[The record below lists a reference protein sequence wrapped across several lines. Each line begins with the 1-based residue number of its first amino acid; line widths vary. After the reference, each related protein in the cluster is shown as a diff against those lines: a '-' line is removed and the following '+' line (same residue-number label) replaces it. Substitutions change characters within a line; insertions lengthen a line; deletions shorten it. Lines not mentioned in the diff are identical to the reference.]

1 MLLSMCA
8 FIGGTLRAPLT
19 SAILFLELTMQFQN
33 LFYVS
38 LVVFTVYSI
47 TSLLNQ
53 TPFYDR
59 VLEFMEEEQNEGK
72 EAVIS
77 CFSMKVSHNSFV
89 VGKTVRDVLWPASS
103 VVMSVTRADEST
115 EDMDHDGEKK
125 LFPEDTLVIRSK
137 YYDEADLIETLSSLV
152 GKDYEIK
159 KI

>member
-1 MLLSMCA
+1 
-8 FIGGTLRAPLT
+8 
-19 SAILFLELTMQFQN
+19 
-33 LFYVS
+33 
-38 LVVFTVYSI
+38 
-47 TSLLNQ
+47 
-53 TPFYDR
+53 
-59 VLEFMEEEQNEGK
+59 MEEEQNEGK

-103 VVMSVTRADEST
+103 VVMSVTRADESK

-125 LFPEDTLVIRSK
+125 LFPEDTVVIRSK